1 MQELAVTRPKQPE
14 VDLGLRG
21 EQVPLHSHL
30 AYFWESDKEF
40 ADAVAFLAAGLRG
53 KDHCVIF
60 GHQEANETVC
70 KILSAGGFDVHA
82 LLTSGRLTVLSGQR
96 AADKILELIAAD
108 FERAIARGAPLV
120 RLLGNIG
127 WGKADWP
134 DDEDLLVFESK
145 ITAAAANF
153 PSVILCMYDAARA
166 PASIIRHG
174 ALETHPL
181 AFGHR
186 GLRESAHYIPTDQ
199 FLKQFETVAA
209 QISAR
214 RQAEQALKTSEDR
227 FKTLF
232 KTAPIGIA
240 TVDVSGKLVEA
251 NRSFIEMFEYA
262 PEEPPGMS
270 FPEITSIDGAEKIET
285 LFAELVR
292 GDRKDFRIEKCY
304 RTKGGKYVWGRTTCS
319 AIRDTRGILQYA
331 VVMIDNITE
340 RKRAEETVRSI
351 VEGTAAVTGANFF
364 ASLVRSVASA
374 LRVKYAFLAECHAQ
388 RTQASSL
395 AFWKGDGFGDNFEYD
410 IRQTPCEKVVE
421 GNICYYAR
429 DLQQAFPLS
438 AAIVQL
444 EAVSYLGIPVVGA
457 SGEVIGHFVVM
468 DDKPMGESP
477 YGLSILKTF
486 AARAGAELDRQRAEG
501 ELRTALAE
509 VESLKNR
516 LNAENIYLQE
526 EIRSEHNFDE
536 IVGSAPIL
544 LEALDQVERV
554 SQTDAT
560 VLIIGETGTGKELF
574 ARAIHSR
581 SGRKG
586 RPLVKVNCGAI
597 AAGLVESELFGHV
610 KGAFT
615 GALQSR
621 IGRFELA
628 HGGTIFL
635 DEVGELPLDI
645 QVKLLRALQEQEFE
659 PVGTNRTVRVDVRV
673 IAATNRNLEEAV
685 MQGRFRP
692 DLYYRLNVVP
702 VRVPSLRERRS
713 DIPHLVRFFVQ
724 RFAKKFAKNVEAVS
738 REAMDR
744 LERYPWNGN
753 IRELQNVIERAVVL
767 SSGPVLMLTEN
778 LLPTS
783 FSWDRPGGPAGTATG
798 LAAGLGPS
806 PSVESLEEIER
817 SHICRVLEK
826 SEWVVEGPRGAAKS
840 LDLNPN
846 TLRSKMKKLGIRRPS
861 REMSREATKSA

>member
-1 MQELAVTRPKQPE
+1 MRRAQQPE
-14 VDLGLRG
+14 VDLGLKG
-21 EQVPLHSHL
+21 EQIPLHSHL
-30 AYFWESDKEF
+30 AYFWENDREF

-53 KDHCVIF
+53 NDHCVIF
-60 GHQEANETVC
+60 GHEEANETVC
-70 KILSAGGFDVHA
+70 KILSTGGFDVDA
-82 LLTSGRLTVLSGQR
+82 LLTSGRLTVLSGQP
-96 AADKILELIAAD
+96 AADQILQLIAAD
-108 FERAIARGAPLV
+108 FERAIACGAPLV

-127 WGKADWP
+127 WGKANWP
-134 DDEDLLVFESK
+134 DDEDLLAFESK

-153 PSVILCMYDAARA
+153 PSVILCMYDAVKA

-174 ALETHPL
+174 ALETHPFT
-181 AFGHR
+181 FGHR
-186 GLRESAHYIPTDQ
+186 GLRESSHYIPTDQ
-199 FLKQFETVAA
+199 FLKQLETVAA

-232 KTAPIGIA
+232 EKAPVGIA
-240 TVDVSGKLVEA
+240 IVDVGRKLVEA
-251 NRSFIEMFEYA
+251 NRSFTEMFEYT
-262 PEEPPGMS
+262 PEEHPGMF
-270 FPEITSIDGAEKIET
+270 FPETTSKDCAEEIES
-285 LFAELVR
+285 LFAELIR

-304 RTKGGKYVWGRTTCS
+304 RTRGGNYVWGHTTCS
-319 AIRDTRGILQYA
+319 AVRGTGGAFEYA
-331 VVMIDNITE
+331 VVMIDNTTE

-374 LRVKYAFLAECHAQ
+374 LGAKYAFVAECHVQ

-516 LNAENIYLQE
+516 LNAENVYLQE

-635 DEVGELPLDI
+635 DEVGELPLDT

-659 PVGTNRTVRVDVRV
+659 PVGSNRTVRVDVRV

-685 MQGRFRP
+685 KQGRFRP

-724 RFAKKFAKNVEAVS
+724 GFAKKFAKDMEAVS
-738 REAMDR
+738 RETMDS
-744 LERYPWNGN
+744 LERYPWDGN

-767 SSGPVLMLTEN
+767 SSGPVLMLNEN

-783 FSWDRPGGPAGTATG
+783 RFENRPGARVAAAADPGT
-798 LAAGLGPS
+798 S

-826 SEWVVEGPRGAAKS
+826 SGWVVEGPRGAAKS

-846 TLRSKMKKLGIRRPS
+846 TLRSKMKKLGIRRPGLEIS
-861 REMSREATKSA
+861 QEATKSA

>member
-1 MQELAVTRPKQPE
+1 MQELAMRRANHPAVS
-14 VDLGLRG
+14 VGFGD

-40 ADAVAFLAAGLRG
+40 ADAVAFLEAGLRG
-53 KDHCVIF
+53 EDHCVIF

-70 KILSAGGFDVHA
+70 KILKSSGFDVDA
-82 LLTSGRLTVLSGQR
+82 LVAGERLSVLNGQSSGDQ
-96 AADKILELIAAD
+96 ILQIIAAD
-108 FERAIARGAPLV
+108 FERALARGAPLV

-134 DDEDLLVFESK
+134 DDMDLLAFESK

-153 PSVILCMYDAARA
+153 PSVILCLYDAASV

-174 ALETHPL
+174 ALETHPFT
-181 AFGHR
+181 FGDN
-186 GLRESAHYIPTDQ
+186 GLQENPHYVPPDR
-199 FLKQFETVAA
+199 FLEQLETVAA
-209 QISAR
+209 HISAR
-214 RQAEQALKTSEDR
+214 RQAEQALKSSEDR

-232 KTAPIGIA
+232 ETAPIGIGI
-240 TVDVSGKLVEA
+240 VDAVGNLVEA
-251 NRSFIEMFEYA
+251 NRSLLDMLEY
-262 PEEPPGMS
+262 PVEETPGMS
-270 FPEITSIDGAEKIET
+270 LREFAAGEDAEEIAR
-285 LFAELVR
+285 LLAELVA
-292 GDRKDFRIEKCY
+292 GDRKDFQVERCY
-304 RTKGGKYVWGRTTCS
+304 RTKSGGYVWGRTTCS
-319 AIRDTRGILQYA
+319 AIRASSGAFQYA

-340 RKRAEETVRSI
+340 RRRAEETVRLI
-351 VEGTAAVTGANFF
+351 VEGTAAVTGVDFF
-364 ASLVRSVASA
+364 SSLVRSVASA
-374 LRVKYAFLAECHAQ
+374 LEVRYAFVAECDPAKKT
-388 RTQASSL
+388 RASSL

-410 IRQTPCEKVVE
+410 VRHTPCEKVVE
-421 GNICYYAR
+421 GETCYYAR
-429 DLQQAFPLS
+429 DLQQLFPLS
-438 AAIVQL
+438 EGLAQL
-444 EAVSYLGIPVVGA
+444 GSVSYLGIPIVGA
-457 SGEVIGHFVVM
+457 SGDVIGHFVVM

-477 YGLSILKTF
+477 RGLSILKTF
-486 AARAGAELDRQRAEG
+486 AARAGAELDRQRAEE
-501 ELRTALAE
+501 ELRTALVE

-516 LNAENIYLQE
+516 LNAENVYLQE

-544 LEALDQVERV
+544 LEVLDQVERV

-581 SGRKG
+581 SGRKE

-621 IGRFELA
+621 VGRFELA
-628 HGGTIFL
+628 NGGTIFL
-635 DEVGELPLDI
+635 DEVGELPLDT

-659 PVGTNRTVRVDVRV
+659 PVGSNRTIRVDVRV
-673 IAATNRNLEEAV
+673 IAATNRNLEEAIKE
-685 MQGRFRP
+685 GRFRS

-702 VRVPSLRERRS
+702 LRVPPLRERRS

-738 REAMDR
+738 RDTMDR

-767 SSGPVLMLTEN
+767 SNGPVLMLNEN
-778 LLPTS
+778 LLPTYNLE
-783 FSWDRPGGPAGTATG
+783 DRPAAHITPPAASASG
-798 LAAGLGPS
+798 S
-806 PSVESLEEIER
+806 PSADTHVMSLEEVER
-817 SHICRVLEK
+817 NHISRVLEK
-826 SEWVVEGPRGAAKS
+826 FAWIVEGPRGAAKS

-846 TLRSKMKKLGIRRPS
+846 TLRSKMKKLGIRRRP
-861 REMSREATKSA
+861 

>member
-1 MQELAVTRPKQPE
+1 MQELAMRRAQQPE
-14 VDLGLRG
+14 VDLGLKG

-30 AYFWESDKEF
+30 AYFWDNDKEF

-53 KDHCVIF
+53 NDHCVIF
-60 GHQEANETVC
+60 GHEEANETVC
-70 KILSAGGFDVHA
+70 KILSTGGFDVDA
-82 LLTSGRLTVLSGQR
+82 LLTSGRLTVLSGQT
-96 AADKILELIAAD
+96 AADQILQLIAAD
-108 FERAIARGAPLV
+108 FERAIACGAPLV

-127 WGKADWP
+127 WGKANWP
-134 DDEDLLVFESK
+134 DDEDLLAFESK
-145 ITAAAANF
+145 VTAAAANF
-153 PSVILCMYDAARA
+153 PSVILCMYDAANA

-174 ALETHPL
+174 ALETHPFT
-181 AFGHR
+181 FGHR
-186 GLRESAHYIPTDQ
+186 GLRESAHYIHTDQ
-199 FLKQFETVAA
+199 FLEQLETVES

-232 KTAPIGIA
+232 ETAPIGIA
-240 TVDVSGKLVEA
+240 IVDAGGNLLEA
-251 NRSFIEMFEYA
+251 NRSFMEMFDYA
-262 PEEPPGMS
+262 AEEHSGMVLR
-270 FPEITSIDGAEKIET
+270 EIASIDDAEEMET
-285 LFAELVR
+285 LFGELVR
-292 GDRKDFRIEKCY
+292 DDRKDFRIEKCY
-304 RTKGGKYVWGRTTCS
+304 RTKGGNYVWGRTTCS
-319 AIRDTRGILQYA
+319 AVRGAGGIFEYA
-331 VVMIDNITE
+331 VVMIDNISD
-340 RKRAEETVRSI
+340 RKRAEQTVQSI
-351 VEGTAAVTGANFF
+351 VEGTAAVTGVDFF

-374 LRVKYAFLAECHAQ
+374 LQVQYAIIAERNALK
-388 RTQASSL
+388 RTQVSAL
-395 AFWKGDGFGDNFEYD
+395 AFWKGDRFGDNFDYD
-410 IRQTPCEKVVE
+410 VLHTPCEKVVE
-421 GNICYYAR
+421 GDTCYYAR
-429 DLQQAFPLS
+429 DLQRIFPFHKSFAELG
-438 AAIVQL
+438 
-444 EAVSYLGIPVVGA
+444 AVSYLGIPIVGA
-457 SGEVIGHFVVM
+457 SGEVLGNFVVM

-477 YGLSILKTF
+477 YGLPILKTF
-486 AARAGAELDRQRAEG
+486 AARAGAELDRQRAER
-501 ELRTALAE
+501 ELRIALAE
-509 VESLKNR
+509 VESLKNQ
-516 LNAENIYLQE
+516 LSAENGYLQE

-635 DEVGELPLDI
+635 DEVGELPPDI

-659 PVGTNRTVRVDVRV
+659 PVGSNRTVRVDVRV

-767 SSGPVLMLTEN
+767 SSNPVLMLNEN

-783 FSWDRPGGPAGTATG
+783 FSWDRPGGPAGTAADTG
-798 LAAGLGPS
+798 TS

-826 SEWVVEGPRGAAKS
+826 SGWVVEGPRGAAKS

-846 TLRSKMKKLGIRRPS
+846 TLRSKMKKLGIRRPGLEIS
-861 REMSREATKSA
+861 QEATKSA

>member
-1 MQELAVTRPKQPE
+1 MEELAMRRAQQPE
-14 VDLGLRG
+14 VDLGLKG
-21 EQVPLHSHL
+21 ERVPLHSHL
-30 AYFWESDKEF
+30 AYFWENDKEF

-53 KDHCVIF
+53 NDHCVIF
-60 GHQEANETVC
+60 GHEEANETVC
-70 KILSAGGFDVHA
+70 KILSTGGFDVDA
-82 LLTSGRLTVLSGQR
+82 LLTSGRLTVLNGQSSGDQ
-96 AADKILELIAAD
+96 ILQIIAAD
-108 FERAIARGAPLV
+108 FERAIARGAPLI

-127 WGKADWP
+127 WGKANWP
-134 DDEDLLVFESK
+134 HDEDLLAFESK

-153 PSVILCMYDAARA
+153 PSVILCMYDAVKA
-166 PASIIRHG
+166 PGSIIRHG
-174 ALETHPL
+174 ALETHPFT
-181 AFGHR
+181 FGHR
-186 GLRESAHYIPTDQ
+186 GLRESSHYIPTGQ
-199 FLKQFETVAA
+199 FLKQLETVAA

-232 KTAPIGIA
+232 ETAPIGIA
-240 TVDVSGKLVEA
+240 IVDVGGNLVEA
-251 NRSFIEMFEYA
+251 NRSFMEMFDYA
-262 PEEPPGMS
+262 TEEHPGMV
-270 FPEITSIDGAEKIET
+270 FRKIASIDDAEEIET

-292 GDRKDFRIEKCY
+292 DDRKDFRIEKCY
-304 RTKGGKYVWGRTTCS
+304 RTKGGNFVWGRTTCS
-319 AIRDTRGILQYA
+319 AVRGAGGVFEYA

-340 RKRAEETVRSI
+340 RKRAEQTVQAI
-351 VEGTAAVTGANFF
+351 VEGTAAVTGVDFF

-374 LRVKYAFLAECHAQ
+374 LQVQYAIIAERNAVK
-388 RTQASSL
+388 RTQVSSL
-395 AFWKGDGFGDNFEYD
+395 AFWKGDRFGDNFEYD
-410 IRQTPCEKVVE
+410 VLHTPCEKVVE
-421 GNICYYAR
+421 GDTCYYAR
-429 DLQQAFPLS
+429 DLQRIFPFHKSFAELG
-438 AAIVQL
+438 
-444 EAVSYLGIPVVGA
+444 AVSYLGIPIVGA
-457 SGEVIGHFVVM
+457 SGEVLGNFVVM
-468 DDKPMGESP
+468 DNKPMGESP
-477 YGLSILKTF
+477 YGLPILKTF
-486 AARAGAELDRQRAEG
+486 AARAGAELDRQRAER
-501 ELRTALAE
+501 ELRIALAE
-509 VESLKNR
+509 VESLKNQ
-516 LNAENIYLQE
+516 LTAENVYLQE
-526 EIRSEHNFDE
+526 EIRYEHNFDE

-574 ARAIHSR
+574 ARALHSR

-615 GALQSR
+615 GALQNR

-628 HGGTIFL
+628 NGGTIFL

-659 PVGTNRTVRVDVRV
+659 PLGSNRTVRVDVRV

-685 MQGRFRP
+685 MQHRFRP

-713 DIPHLVRFFVQ
+713 YIPHLVRFFVQ

-767 SSGPVLMLTEN
+767 SSGPVLMLNEN

-783 FSWDRPGGPAGTATG
+783 FAWDRPGGPAGTGTG

-806 PSVESLEEIER
+806 PSIESLEEVER

-826 SEWVVEGPRGAAKS
+826 SE
-840 LDLNPN
+840 
-846 TLRSKMKKLGIRRPS
+846 
-861 REMSREATKSA
+861 